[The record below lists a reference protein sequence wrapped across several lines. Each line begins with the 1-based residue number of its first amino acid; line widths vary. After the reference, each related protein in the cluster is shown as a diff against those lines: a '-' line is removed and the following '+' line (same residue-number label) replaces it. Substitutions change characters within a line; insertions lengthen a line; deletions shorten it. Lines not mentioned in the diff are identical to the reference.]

1 REEAKNCEPLPASSK
16 YYKTSASK
24 ARILNLV
31 KEKIADG
38 EIDPEDD
45 NVEDINSKKVEL
57 VLSIKS
63 KLCELESMKET
74 LQVEMRENER
84 LGGQVLTLVQR
95 VCSDREQEKYNI
107 FAHDVDK
114 IINLL
119 LSLSGRMARV
129 ENAIEMLHPNADK
142 HEMEQLEEKRRKL
155 AEQHVEA
162 RQLKANI
169 DRRQKA
175 VSETLAAY
183 FDQEQFADY
192 EHYIKMKSALI
203 MEQRELDDKAK
214 LGEEQMQCLTESL
227 SEEWQQRLQS
237 I

>member
-1 REEAKNCEPLPASSK
+1 

-129 ENAIEMLHPNADK
+129 ENAIEMLHPNADR
-142 HEMEQLEEKRRKL
+142 HEMKLLKLKHFELTQQLEDAKQLEKFVADREVAIACLLSKKL
-155 AEQHVEA
+155 N
-162 RQLKANI
+162 R
-169 DRRQKA
+169 
-175 VSETLAAY
+175 
-183 FDQEQFADY
+183 EQFADY